1 MKMPGLVFDVCF
13 QINERM
19 LFMLKRNIYLLYGIA
34 MLQGLVFYSPV
45 ATLYRQAAGVTMLQI
60 SVIESISLLLSLLL
74 EMPWGV
80 VADRIGYRS
89 TMIFCSGLFFLSKII
104 FWKADAFSW
113 FLLER
118 ILLAVVISGLSGVDS
133 ALLHLSCPQEQERKV
148 FAVYTNLGTVG
159 LLLAAML
166 FSLFIGDDYRL
177 AGAWTVVSYGAAMLL
192 SLFLR
197 EPEHT
202 VLESK
207 RRETLVQV
215 IRSVLKRPR
224 LLLLLLAFGLFNE
237 TVQNITVFLNQ
248 LQYERAGISA
258 NLMGFLLM
266 GVTAFS
272 LLGVFSPKLVE
283 KVGERRTVLLL
294 LAVGAV
300 SSGTL
305 ALTVSPVLSVVC
317 VAVLAL
323 AGSSLS
329 PIQAVAENR
338 QVLTDNRATE
348 LSVYAMLLDTC
359 AIGTSVMFG
368 KAADISLQR
377 ALWIACALCVL
388 GIVLYW
394 AAMAKQ

>member
-1 MKMPGLVFDVCF
+1 
-13 QINERM
+13 
-19 LFMLKRNIYLLYGIA
+19 MLKRNIYLLYGIA
-34 MLQGLVFYSPV
+34 LLQGLVFYSPV

-60 SVIESISLLLSLLL
+60 SVIESISLFLSLLL

-80 VADRIGYRS
+80 VADRIGYRN
-89 TMIFCSGLFFLSKII
+89 TMIFCGGLFFLSKII
-104 FWKADAFSW
+104 FWKADEFSW

-192 SLFLR
+192 SLFLW

-202 VLESK
+202 AVESK
-207 RRETLVQV
+207 CRGKLIQV
-215 IRSVLKRPR
+215 ILSVLKRPR

-258 NLMGFLLM
+258 NLMGFLMM

-283 KVGERRTVLLL
+283 KVGERRTVLVLF
-294 LAVGAV
+294 AVGAA
-300 SSGTL
+300 SCGTL
-305 ALTVSPVLSVVC
+305 ALTVSPMLSVVC

-368 KAADISLQR
+368 KAADISLQG